1 MIVTVA
7 ARTSALSKAQFSE
20 VYQAIQSYHPNVIFT
35 ATYIETHGDQDL
47 KISLRGLEKTDFFT
61 REIDNTLL
69 EGKCDIAIH
78 SAKDLPEPL
87 REGLIIAALT
97 QGIDSSDVLVLKEGY
112 TPETLPP
119 HAIIATSSERRE
131 ESVRE
136 LLNKKINFID
146 LRGTIQKR
154 LEFITDGR
162 ADGIVVAKAALI
174 RLNLIHLNHYLL
186 PGPTAPLQGK
196 LAIVTRN
203 NNQRMIELFSC
214 IDSRETSHV
223 Q

>member
-1 MIVTVA
+1 MIITVA
-7 ARTSALSKAQFSE
+7 ARTSPLSKAQFSE
-20 VYQAIQSYHPNVIFT
+20 VYQAIQSYHPNVTFEPI
-35 ATYIETHGDQDL
+35 YIETYGDQDL
-47 KISLRGLEKTDFFT
+47 QTSLRGLEKTDFFT

-78 SAKDLPEPL
+78 SAKDLPNPL
-87 REGLIIAALT
+87 REGLTITALT

-112 TPETLPP
+112 TPETLPT

-131 ESVRE
+131 ESVRQ
-136 LLNKKINFID
+136 LLNKEVDFID
-146 LRGTIQKR
+146 LRGTIEKR
-154 LEFITDGR
+154 LELITDGL

-196 LAIVTRN
+196 LAIVTRSN
-203 NNQRMIELFSC
+203 DQKMIELFSC
-214 IDSRETSHV
+214 IDSRETFHA